1 MSTASRSAAD
11 MLEVGCPEPADVLAR
26 IESTLSCW
34 PSSRSSSR
42 VTSAADSTAWSPLM
56 LHLISP
62 SDGWV
67 SRFPARPMVWCKST
81 QPSHSAH
88 HSGRLVG
95 QLPGYPYACTTNISA
110 CIFGRRAEP
119 AARLADLDR
128 KVRWSAQVNAA

>member
-11 MLEVGCPEPADVLAR
+11 MLEVGWPEPADVLAR

-34 PSSRSSSR
+34 PSSRSSSN

-67 SRFPARPMVWCKST
+67 SRFPARPIGLVQEHPTLPFSIAQGAW
-81 QPSHSAH
+81 
-88 HSGRLVG
+88 SGSYRG
-95 QLPGYPYACTTNISA
+95 THMPA
-110 CIFGRRAEP
+110 GRTSRGAYSSGEWSP
-119 AARLADLDR
+119 PPWLADLDR
-128 KVRWSAQVNAA
+128 EVRWPA